1 MSNSLAPRIRLAAL
15 MALFVYPV
23 VTLYLYALM
32 PLTTGWPMWMR
43 TLVLV
48 PLMVLTIV
56 FAVSPAINR
65 FFGSFIAGKASA
77 RRAGA

>member
-1 MSNSLAPRIRLAAL
+1 MSNSLAPRLRLATV

-23 VTLYLYALM
+23 VTVYLYALL
-32 PLTTGWPMWMR
+32 PLTNGWPMWMR

-48 PLMVLTIV
+48 PMMVATIV

-65 FFGSFIAGKASA
+65 FFGGFIAG
-77 RRAGA
+77 RPGGR